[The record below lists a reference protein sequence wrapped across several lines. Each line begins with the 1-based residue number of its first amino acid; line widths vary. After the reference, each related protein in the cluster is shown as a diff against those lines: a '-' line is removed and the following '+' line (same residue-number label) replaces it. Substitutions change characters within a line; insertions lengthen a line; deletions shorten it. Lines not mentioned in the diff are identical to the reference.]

1 MSDSQLDALN
11 LALFQSRLDLQTAQT
26 QLSVT
31 EKLHDERLLEI
42 GRLQIKLEVLQ
53 RNFADL
59 QLKNSNV
66 VEQSN
71 KNTAEALHKIES
83 LSQSNKTE
91 VDNLNKQIA
100 ELQKQILESPETP
113 SERLIETALNAALSR
128 LHSVVLYFATATLS
142 SNRQAHASRA
152 FDKTF
157 KHRFE
162 RRWPVLLIELSVKE
176 KQVVRENIRAYVQS
190 ELAHHWEWEAI
201 RYLISD
207 MQESPVSWKTFHE
220 IVTENSKTLIN
231 LVSNTEQFDS
241 AANAVVEFI
250 LEQMK

>member
-1 MSDSQLDALN
+1 MSDSQLDVLN
-11 LALFQSRLDLQTAQT
+11 AALFVSRQEIETNKT
-26 QLSVT
+26 QLSIT
-31 EKLHDERLLEI
+31 ERLHNERLLEV
-42 GRLQIKLEVLQ
+42 GRLQIQLAVLEK
-53 RNFADL
+53 NFSDL
-59 QLKNSNV
+59 QLKNNNV

-71 KNTAEALHKIES
+71 KNAAEALHKIES
-83 LSQSNKTE
+83 ISQTYSSE
-91 VDNLNKQIA
+91 VNNLNKQIA

-113 SERLIETALNAALSR
+113 SERLIETTLSAALSR
-128 LHSVVLYFATATLS
+128 LHSVILYFATATLS
-142 SNRQAHASRA
+142 NRQAHASKA

-162 RRWPVLLIELSVKE
+162 RSWPTLLIELSVKE

-201 RYLISD
+201 RHLISD

-220 IVTENSKTLIN
+220 IVAENSKTLIN
-231 LVSNTEQFDS
+231 LVSNTEQFDA

-250 LEQMK
+250 LEQLK